1 VADSPAAEHTPSE
14 SDVRALLRAVA
25 PDLGELPLRL
35 VAEGWDN
42 AIWRLGDDLAVRI
55 PRREV
60 AAPLIRH
67 EQRALP
73 ILGPWLAEHGILS
86 PVPVVNGEPTSS
98 FRWPWSVTAWIAG
111 ERALGSPRG
120 HNGAWAEDLA
130 LALRAIH
137 RPAPDDAPPN
147 PFRGNPLS
155 TRDDVMQ
162 ERLAQFPDRRALHDA
177 WAAGL
182 AAPLSAER
190 VWIHGDVHPG
200 NVVVRDCHL
209 AALIDFGDVTAG
221 DPAYDLAAHWLLFDR
236 AGRAA
241 FRHATGDRYDGS
253 TWTRARAWAAYLTLV
268 FLTQSDD
275 LPEYRE
281 IGIST
286 ETELAL
292 PHRGDA
298 RPSR

>member
-1 VADSPAAEHTPSE
+1 MADSPAAEHSASE
-14 SDVRALLRAVA
+14 SDVRALLRAAA
-25 PDLGELPLRL
+25 PDLVELPLCL

-55 PRREV
+55 PRRDV

-73 ILGPWLAEHGILS
+73 VIGPWLAELGVLS
-86 PVPVVNGEPTSS
+86 PVPVVNGQPTSS
-98 FRWPWSVTAWIAG
+98 FPWPWSVTPWFSG
-111 ERALGSPRG
+111 ERALGMSRED
-120 HNGAWAEDLA
+120 NGAWAADLA
-130 LALRAIH
+130 RALGAIH

-147 PFRGNPLS
+147 PFRGNPLV
-155 TRDDVMQ
+155 TRDRVMQ
-162 ERLAQFPDRRALHDA
+162 ERLAQFRDQPALHDA

-182 AAPLSAER
+182 AAPLSTER

-200 NVVVRDCHL
+200 NVLVRDTHL

-236 AGRAA
+236 AGRSA
-241 FRHATGDRYDGS
+241 FRDATHDRYDGT

-281 IGIST
+281 IGTST
-286 ETELAL
+286 AAELAL
-292 PHRGDA
+292 P
-298 RPSR
+298 PSR